1 MNQLNFNLYPIQ
13 KTSIYSYQPIQ
24 LPQILFNL
32 ENESYTLRCKN
43 GSKIHIKKKNKGS
56 FTSYCGG
63 KITDECITR
72 GKNSKNPITRKR
84 AIFAQNA
91 RNWNK

>member
-1 MNQLNFNLYPIQ
+1 MKQLNYNSYPIQ
-13 KTSIYSYQPIQ
+13 KSNLYRFQPIYI
-24 LPQILFNL
+24 PQILFTT

-63 KITDECITR
+63 AVTNECIAR
-72 GKNSKNPITRKR
+72 AKNSKNPVTRKR

-91 RNWNK
+91 RKWNK